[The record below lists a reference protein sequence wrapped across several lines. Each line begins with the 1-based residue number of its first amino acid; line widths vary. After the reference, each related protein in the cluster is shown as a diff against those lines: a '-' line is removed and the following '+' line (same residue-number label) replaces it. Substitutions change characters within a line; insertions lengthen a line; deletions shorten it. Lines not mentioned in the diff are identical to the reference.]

1 MFFLPAYFIPG
12 YAEKNIQ
19 VFSMSRTATISALSA
34 AGIIILIII
43 LFRTRSPFGKSNS
56 EFSSAP
62 VKEITR
68 IEFSHEG
75 DRLLLVKNGE
85 NWLINGKTDARKGGI
100 NFIIRI
106 LTEAKIKSPVSP
118 EIFKTEITDRNIA
131 PVVVKVYEE
140 RRLLKSFRV
149 YKTSSNGYGNIMKMK
164 ESSKPFIVH
173 VPGYEVNI
181 GSAFTLKEQY
191 WQPYT
196 IFNLL
201 PSEISSVR
209 FENLQDTSS
218 SFSITKKNGKYSLS
232 GNRNELS
239 GWDPGLII
247 RYISY
252 FTYIPFET
260 WALDLSSDE
269 ISSVRQQDPLYRIN
283 VVSAEGKTTVLSLWK
298 KVKTEEGKES
308 ADTDRLL
315 GKTQNSDDF
324 FIVRY
329 FDIDPVLKKRSY
341 FFAD

>member
-1 MFFLPAYFIPG
+1 MR
-12 YAEKNIQ
+12 
-19 VFSMSRTATISALSA
+19 RTAIISALSV
-34 AGIIILIII
+34 AGITILVIIL
-43 LFRTRSPFGKSNS
+43 LRTRSPFGKSNS

-62 VKEITR
+62 VNGITK
-68 IEFSHEG
+68 IEFSQDGNNISLE
-75 DRLLLVKNGE
+75 KNGE
-85 NWLINGKTDARKGGI
+85 KWFVNGEAEARKGGI

-118 EIFKTEITDRNIA
+118 EIFKAEITDRNIA

-140 RRLLKSFRV
+140 RKLLKSFRV
-149 YKTSSNGYGNIMKMK
+149 YKTSSNGYGNIMKIK

-191 WQPYT
+191 WHPYT

-209 FENLQDTSS
+209 FENLQDTAS
-218 SFSITKKNGKYSLS
+218 SFSIAKKNKIYSLS
-232 GNRNELS
+232 GNKTELS

-252 FTYIPFET
+252 FTFIPFES

-269 ISSVRQQDPLYRIN
+269 ISSFQQKDPLYRIT
-283 VVSAEGKTTVLSLWK
+283 VVSAEGKTTVLSLWQK
-298 KVKTEEGKES
+298 IKTEDGKQTV
-308 ADTDRLL
+308 DTDRLL
-315 GKTQNSDDF
+315 GKTRESDDF